1 MEKIRDPDMQL
12 FCCWVVVEPGRAE
25 KSNRSCLE
33 IIAGLGP
40 QRLEVH
46 VLLIQGDNDRN
57 VQCRDTHEIHGF
69 LRWPLEREQ
78 MRQLRAL

>member
-1 MEKIRDPDMQL
+1 
-12 FCCWVVVEPGRAE
+12 
-25 KSNRSCLE
+25 
-33 IIAGLGP
+33 
-40 QRLEVH
+40 